1 MTTVPIVIMASAA
14 SALGGYLLLLWFRKE
29 RRLVL
34 IGFHVLLG
42 FGAIEAL
49 VAFLHM
55 GGLDDDDSL
64 RRLAMNGVWCLGA
77 AIASGFAAPL
87 FRKSYSAANAM
98 LAAHVAA
105 GLAAFLVVLTV
116 ASRS

>member
-1 MTTVPIVIMASAA
+1 MVPA
-14 SALGGYLLLLWFRKE
+14 
-29 RRLVL
+29 
-34 IGFHVLLG
+34 
-42 FGAIEAL
+42 EAL

-55 GGLDDDDSL
+55 GGFEDDDSL
-64 RRLAMNGVWCLGA
+64 RRLALNGVWCLGA

-87 FRKSYSAANAM
+87 FRKSYSVANAM

-116 ASRS
+116 VSRS